1 MFESKEL
8 FYAILVLLCI
18 YLLHLVLV
26 KQSSKTEQF
35 GSYNVNV
42 DSYTLEELDEIIDQF
57 NEYIEENG
65 IPADNTKDV
74 EAKLVRDLLTAI
86 DSNYVDKDAPFT
98 TNDTSKRELWANFRC
113 EHLELCDNEEEDE
126 EDEEEEED
134 EEDEE
139 DED

>member
-26 KQSSKTEQF
+26 KQSSKPEQF

-65 IPADNTKDV
+65 IPADNTKDA

-113 EHLELCDNEEEDE
+113 EHLELCDVIDSDPDSDPDPDSED
-126 EDEEEEED
+126 
-134 EEDEE
+134 
-139 DED
+139 